1 MLGIV
6 RSLVYTLFRLSP
18 AGTALVVLD
27 FYLFSPEDYALV
39 INRLLRLVAVLVCW
53 NMTEGSMML
62 WIRARRDNSSQSRGY
77 GIVALGL
84 ALVTLFFMQAFRA
97 QVTQGMFL
105 VLLAVLALRGM
116 SRSGWEQ
123 GRPHV
128 SVATSTLSHCLLA
141 GLSFAVALGEI
152 QSQVICVAIAVGT
165 LLGAL
170 EMTWH
175 ADALAQIHN
184 RWVRPMYRVCLAG
197 APALIGTLAVLGYL
211 EQSYLAVYI
220 LLPVAAPVIRR
231 SATDGSIT
239 RVYLRRVMLMY
250 LTFIAIMVLC
260 RVYS

>member
-1 MLGIV
+1 
-6 RSLVYTLFRLSP
+6 
-18 AGTALVVLD
+18 
-27 FYLFSPEDYALV
+27 
-39 INRLLRLVAVLVCW
+39 
-53 NMTEGSMML
+53 ML
-62 WIRARRDNSSQSRGY
+62 WIKARKESSPQSRGF
-77 GIVALGL
+77 GVVTIGL
-84 ALVTLFFMQAFRA
+84 VLTTLFVMQAFRA
-97 QVTQGMFL
+97 QVTQQLFL

-141 GLSFAVALGEI
+141 GLSFALALGEI
-152 QSQVICVAIAVGT
+152 TPQAICVAIAVGT
-165 LLGAL
+165 LLGAV

-175 ADALAQIHN
+175 ADALSQIHN

-197 APALIGTLAVLGYL
+197 APALIGTLALLGYL
-211 EQSYLAVYI
+211 ERSYLLVYL

-231 SATDGSIT
+231 SATDGSIS

-250 LTFIAIMVLC
+250 LTLMGIMILC

>member
-1 MLGIV
+1 MLGTLRTLI
-6 RSLVYTLFRLSP
+6 YTLFRLSP
-18 AGTALVVLD
+18 AGTALAVLD
-27 FYLFSPEDYALV
+27 FYLFTPQDYILIV
-39 INRLLRLVAVLVCW
+39 NRLLRLLAVLVCW
-53 NMTEGSMML
+53 NMTEGAMML
-62 WIRARRDNSSQSRGY
+62 WIKARKESSPQSRGF
-77 GIVALGL
+77 GVVTIGL
-84 ALVTLFFMQAFRA
+84 VLTTLFVMQAFRA
-97 QVTQGMFL
+97 QVTQQLFL

-141 GLSFAVALGEI
+141 GLSFALALGEI
-152 QSQVICVAIAVGT
+152 TPQAICVAIAVGT
-165 LLGAL
+165 LLGAV

-175 ADALAQIHN
+175 ADALSQIHN

-197 APALIGTLAVLGYL
+197 APALIGTLALLGYL
-211 EQSYLAVYI
+211 ERSYLLVYL

-231 SATDGSIT
+231 SATDGSIS

-250 LTFIAIMVLC
+250 LTLMGIMILC